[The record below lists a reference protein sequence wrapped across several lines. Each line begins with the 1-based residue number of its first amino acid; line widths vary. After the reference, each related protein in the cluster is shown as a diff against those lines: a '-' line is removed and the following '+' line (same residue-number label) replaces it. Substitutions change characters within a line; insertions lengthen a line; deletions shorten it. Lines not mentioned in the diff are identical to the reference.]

1 MVRVEAHFCVRPR
14 MYRSVRKLL
23 KSWRHKMAELKTNR
37 EMQIHNVVFF
47 AVSSYAINVYFIMPI
62 LPNHY
67 NDMVI
72 LNHNCDITRLLYLQL
87 KILDV
92 PHLDLNCNFRGR
104 RNELQPSFRVEK
116 PYMGTFW
123 KPQLFLIAWFVNT
136 LTTRSRQTSWRGSR
150 WFSSLSSHFHMAISQ
165 KVLIG

>member
-1 MVRVEAHFCVRPR
+1 
-14 MYRSVRKLL
+14 
-23 KSWRHKMAELKTNR
+23 
-37 EMQIHNVVFF
+37 MQIHYVVFF

-92 PHLDLNCNFRGR
+92 PHLDFVIFAAA
-104 RNELQPSFRVEK
+104 EMSFNQASE
-116 PYMGTFW
+116 W
-123 KPQLFLIAWFVNT
+123 KN
-136 LTTRSRQTSWRGSR
+136 LTWAR
-150 WFSSLSSHFHMAISQ
+150 FENHKSSLCAQS
-165 KVLIG
+165 IGQA